1 MNDVP
6 AAKIRMMKASIRCL
20 VLGLLGMLPLIG
32 PPFALAAMLFSFRA
46 RREERRLWNP
56 AKLHRIMGLVCAAIG
71 ALVWSAVDTIL
82 IFNACN
88 SYINS

>member
-1 MNDVP
+1 MNDLP

-32 PPFALAAMLFSFRA
+32 LPFALAAMLFSFRA

-56 AKLHRIMGLVCAAIG
+56 AKLQRIMGLVCAALG
-71 ALVWSAVDTIL
+71 ALVWGAADTIL
-82 IFNACN
+82 IYNACYN
-88 SYINS
+88 YIYS